1 MATEAVEG
9 INPMAPHFI
18 PGYVPG
24 ADGSDPLMFWTG
36 VGLLVV
42 ILLLGIGYL
51 TLHSLPE
58 HMATETNRAQFQ
70 LVSIL
75 AILALFTHNNL
86 YWVAALVL
94 AVVQIPDFVTPTKSM
109 ARSLARISRKMP
121 DGRAQP
127 VRPASKPD
135 EEAEA

>member
-1 MATEAVEG
+1 MATEAAEG
-9 INPMAPHFI
+9 VHPMAPHYL
-18 PGYVPG
+18 PVYVPG
-24 ADGSDPLMFWTG
+24 ADGSDPMMFWTG
-36 VGLLVV
+36 VGLLAI

-94 AVVQIPDFVTPTKSM
+94 AVVQIPDLVTPVKSM
-109 ARSLARISRKMP
+109 ARSLARISRRMP
-121 DGRAQP
+121 QP
-127 VRPASKPD
+127 AAEPPRRPD
-135 EEAEA
+135 AEAGADA

>member
-1 MATEAVEG
+1 MASKDAEVVHEL
-9 INPMAPHFI
+9 APHYL
-18 PGYVPG
+18 PVYVPG
-24 ADGSDPLMFWTG
+24 ADGSDPIMFWTG
-36 VGLLVV
+36 IGLLVI

-51 TLHSLPE
+51 TLHALPE

-94 AVVQIPDFVTPTKSM
+94 AVVQIPDFVTPLKSI
-109 ARSLARISRKMP
+109 ARSLIRISRKMP
-121 DGRAQP
+121 DENHPPKRK
-127 VRPASKPD
+127 ASA
-135 EEAEA
+135 EVEADA

>member
-1 MATEAVEG
+1 MATEAAEG
-9 INPMAPHFI
+9 VHELAPHHLPI
-18 PGYVPG
+18 YVPG
-24 ADGSDPLMFWTG
+24 ADGSDPMMFWTG
-36 VGLLVV
+36 VGLLVI

-94 AVVQIPDFVTPTKSM
+94 AVVQIPDFVTPMKSM
-109 ARSLARISRKMP
+109 ARSLSRISRKMP
-121 DGRAQP
+121 NDGAPPPRKSGGE
-127 VRPASKPD
+127 V
-135 EEAEA
+135 EAEA